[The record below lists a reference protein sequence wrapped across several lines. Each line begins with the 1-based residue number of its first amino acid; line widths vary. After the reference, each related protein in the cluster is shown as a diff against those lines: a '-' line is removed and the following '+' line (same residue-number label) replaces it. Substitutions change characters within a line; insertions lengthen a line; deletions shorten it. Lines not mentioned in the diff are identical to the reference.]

1 MHAQGTALPTGQG
14 RSVGELSDLDSP
26 YTVAEVA
33 RFLRKHVNTVY
44 GWIADGT
51 LQAEKI
57 GGTYYVPRWVLAPL
71 VSSAGGRPST
81 QVTVPE
87 AGGDA

>member
-1 MHAQGTALPTGQG
+1 MHAQGTALPAGQG
-14 RSVGELSDLDSP
+14 RSVRELSDLDSP

-71 VSSAGGRPST
+71 VSSAGGPST
-81 QVTVPE
+81 QATLPE
-87 AGGDA
+87 GGAGA